1 VQEQDV
7 LVRLTGIVKR
17 FGTFVAN
24 DHIDL
29 AVRAGTVHAI
39 VGENGAGKSTLMKI
53 LAGEEHPDEG
63 TIEIAGAP
71 HSFRSPRDAQQ
82 AGIGMVH
89 QHFLLADALRVWENV
104 VLADEPGTALRL
116 DSAAAR
122 RRVGEIAATNGFP
135 VDVDAV
141 VRDLGVGGRQRVEI
155 LKVLYRDARV
165 IILDEPTAVLV
176 PSEAQSL
183 FAAMRRF
190 TEAGAAVIFISH
202 KLDEVLDFADEITV
216 IRAGAVV
223 GRTTP
228 AESSASDLAALMVKV
243 AMPSVAPREVA
254 PGTDVVLS
262 ASGVTVGD
270 ADEVP
275 ALDDVSLEVHS
286 GEIVGIA
293 GVEGNGQSELLMALL
308 GRAKHS
314 GTISMGDAD
323 ITDLSTEARRERG
336 MAYIPEDRHR
346 DGVVLSMPLR
356 ENAALGY
363 HARPPVKR
371 GPWFSR
377 AGAAGVART
386 IISRFDVRGGDP
398 STLASSLSGGN
409 QQKFIV
415 GRELGSHPKVLIA
428 AHPTRGVDIGAQ
440 SAVWSE
446 LTAARDEG
454 LGTLLIS
461 ADLDELLALSDRLLV
476 FYRGRVVGELDPKTV
491 DTQVLGEYMTGVR
504 GQAPDAGSRPDPEG
518 AAA

>member
-1 VQEQDV
+1 MSETAETDV

-17 FGTFVAN
+17 FGAFVAN
-24 DHIDL
+24 DRIDL
-29 AVRAGTVHAI
+29 TVRAGTVHAI

-53 LAGEEHPDEG
+53 LAGEERPDEG
-63 TIEIAGAP
+63 TIEIAGSAR
-71 HSFRSPRDAQQ
+71 SFSSPRDAQQ

-89 QHFLLADALRVWENV
+89 QHFLLASALRVWENV
-104 VLADEPGTALRL
+104 VLADEPGSAFRL
-116 DSAAAR
+116 NSAAAR
-122 RRVGEIAATNGFP
+122 SRVAALATDNGFE

-141 VRDLGVGGRQRVEI
+141 VRDVGVGGRQRVEI
-155 LKVLYRDARV
+155 LKVLYRDARI

-176 PSEAQSL
+176 PSEAASL

-223 GRTTP
+223 GHTTP
-228 AESSASDLAALMVKV
+228 QESSASDLAALMVKV
-243 AMPSVAPREVA
+243 AMPAVAPRAVP

-262 ASGVTVGD
+262 AHGVTVGE
-270 ADEVP
+270 AGEVP

-308 GRAKHS
+308 GRVAHT
-314 GTISMGDAD
+314 GRISMGGAD
-323 ITDLSTEARRERG
+323 IDALPTETRRARG
-336 MAYIPEDRHR
+336 LAYIPEDRHR
-346 DGVVLSMPLR
+346 DGLVLSMALR

-363 HARPPVKR
+363 HGRPPVKR

-377 AGAAGVART
+377 AGAAAQARA
-386 IISRFDVRGGDP
+386 IIGRFDVRGGDP
-398 STLASSLSGGN
+398 STPASALSGGN

-415 GRELGSHPKVLIA
+415 GRELGSDPRVLIA

-446 LTAARDEG
+446 LTAARDRG

-476 FYRGRVVGELDPKTV
+476 FYRGRIVGALDPRRV
-491 DTQVLGEYMTGVR
+491 DAQELGEYMTGVR
-504 GQAPDAGSRPDPEG
+504 GRTANTPEG
-518 AAA
+518 GAA

>member
-1 VQEQDV
+1 MEQDV

-17 FGTFVAN
+17 FGTFTAN
-24 DHIDL
+24 DRIDL
-29 AVRAGTVHAI
+29 AVKAGTVHAI

-63 TIEIAGAP
+63 TIEIAGTP
-71 HSFRSPRDAQQ
+71 RSFKSPRDAQQ
-82 AGIGMVH
+82 AGIGIVH

-104 VLADEPGTALRL
+104 VLADEPGSALRL
-116 DSAAAR
+116 DSATAR
-122 RRVGEIAATNGFP
+122 RRVADLAEGNGFP
-135 VDVDAV
+135 VGVDTV

-155 LKVLYRDARV
+155 LKVLYRDARI

-228 AESSASDLAALMVKV
+228 AESTASDLAALMVKV
-243 AMPSVAPREVA
+243 AMPAVAPRAVP
-254 PGTDVVLS
+254 PGTDVVL
-262 ASGVTVGD
+262 AAHGITVGEEG
-270 ADEVP
+270 EVP
-275 ALDDVSLEVHS
+275 ALDDVSLEVHG

-308 GRAKHS
+308 GRAKHT
-314 GTISMGDAD
+314 GTVHMGGDDISALP
-323 ITDLSTEARRERG
+323 TAARRARG

-346 DGVVLSMPLR
+346 DGVVLSMALR

-363 HARPPVKR
+363 HTRPPVKR

-377 AGAAGVART
+377 SGAAGVARD
-386 IISRFDVRGGDP
+386 IISRFDVRGGDA
-398 STLASSLSGGN
+398 STPASSLSGGN

-415 GRELGSHPKVLIA
+415 GRELGSGPRVLVA

-446 LTAARDEG
+446 LTAARDRG

-461 ADLDELLALSDRLLV
+461 ADLDELIGLSDTIRVML
-476 FYRGRVVGELDPKTV
+476 RGRLTEEFDPRTVTATEL
-491 DTQVLGEYMTGVR
+491 GSAMTG
-504 GQAPDAGSRPDPEG
+504 ATTTTPG
-518 AAA
+518 A